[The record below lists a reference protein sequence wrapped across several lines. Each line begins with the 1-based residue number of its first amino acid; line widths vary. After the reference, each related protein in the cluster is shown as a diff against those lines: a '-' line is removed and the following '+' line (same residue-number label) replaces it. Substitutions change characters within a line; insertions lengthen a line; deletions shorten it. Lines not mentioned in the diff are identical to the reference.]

1 MVKYDGFAEEI
12 SVSSRSNGTKMNK
25 KVVTV
30 IFAFCMTIT
39 CGYAG
44 AQRRGGGKSP
54 VGRLIADLQQDT
66 PRAKLSDDQNDK
78 LQADV
83 ASLKQAM
90 QAHRQGQTVDQDQL
104 KASMDD
110 LHGIV
115 DSGAFQEADQK
126 QLDQDIQS
134 LQPQ

>member
-1 MVKYDGFAEEI
+1 
-12 SVSSRSNGTKMNK
+12 MNK

-30 IFAFCMTIT
+30 TFAFCIT
-39 CGYAG
+39 MACGYTE
-44 AQRRGGGKSP
+44 AQRRGGGGGKSP
-54 VGRLIADLQQDT
+54 AAQLIADLQQAT
-66 PRAKLSDDQNDK
+66 PRAKLSDDQNGK

-83 ASLKQAM
+83 SSLKQAM
-90 QAHRQGQTVDQDQL
+90 QAKWQGETVDQDQL
-104 KASMDD
+104 KATIDD

-126 QLDQDIQS
+126 QLDQDFKA

>member
-1 MVKYDGFAEEI
+1 
-12 SVSSRSNGTKMNK
+12 MNK

-30 IFAFCMTIT
+30 IFSLCVTMT

-44 AQRRGGGKSP
+44 AQRHGGGKSP
-54 VGRLIADLQQDT
+54 VAQLITDLQQAT
-66 PRAKLSDDQNDK
+66 PRANLSDDQNDK

-90 QAHRQGQTVDQDQL
+90 QAKRQGETVDQDQL
-104 KASMDD
+104 KATIDD

-126 QLDQDIQS
+126 QLDQDFKS
-134 LQPQ
+134 LQPE